1 MPNEWQSPEHA
12 LEYLRRA
19 DRVPHRTEGEATLLA
34 EVPASAECLLD
45 LGAGGGRL
53 LDLLL
58 AHCPS
63 ATGVAVD
70 FSPLMLEKLRA
81 KYGAGRRVQVVEH
94 NLDQPLPVL
103 GSFDVIASSFAIH
116 HVTHERKRELFQE
129 VFDRLRPGGV
139 FANLEHVSSPT
150 AEIHQRFL
158 EAFGITSE
166 EEDPSNILLDVETQ
180 LAWLREV
187 GFVEVDCFWKWRELA
202 LLAGRKAVT
211 A

>member
-19 DRVPHRTEGEATLLA
+19 DRVPHRTEREATLLA
-34 EVPASAECLLD
+34 EVPSSAARLLD

-58 AHCPS
+58 AHCRS
-63 ATGVAVD
+63 AAGVAVD

-81 KYGAGRRVQVVEH
+81 KYGAGRCVQVVDH
-94 NLDQPLPVL
+94 NLDQPLPDL

-116 HVTHERKRELFQE
+116 HVTHERKRELYQE

-158 EAFGITSE
+158 AAFGMTPE
-166 EEDPSNILLDVETQ
+166 EEDPSNMLLDAETQ
-180 LAWLREV
+180 LAWLRAI

-202 LLAGRKAVT
+202 LLVGKKAVT
-211 A
+211 G

>member
-1 MPNEWQSPEHA
+1 MPNAWQSPDHA

-19 DRVPHRTEGEATLLA
+19 DRVPHRSEGEVTLLS
-34 EVPASAECLLD
+34 EVPASATRLLD

-58 AHCPS
+58 AHCPA

-81 KYGAGRRVQVVEH
+81 KYGAGRRVQVVDH
-94 NLDQPLPVL
+94 NLDQPLPDF

-116 HVTHERKRELFQE
+116 HVTHERKRELYQE

-150 AEIHQRFL
+150 AEIHHRFL
-158 EAFGITSE
+158 AAFGITPE

-180 LAWLREV
+180 LAWLRAI

-202 LLAGRKAVT
+202 LLVGRKAV
-211 A
+211 AA